1 MSGQGRKPVERV
13 IGMGY
18 FRLFRRVRI
27 APGLTVNLSK
37 SGPSLSLGV
46 RGAHVTLGRTGIR
59 KTIGLPGSGL
69 FYTSKQGWHTGAH
82 TAPQFASA
90 STAPPFQQS
99 GTNVAG
105 LPGTGASQ
113 SSGAGLAVGMLA
125 LAFMAGGLVVY
136 MLMPKLAPTPP
147 PVTPPAA
154 VTAPVAPV
162 QPTPAKRRR
171 AHSAKQATAPKVPR
185 PSTSPVSNTPQT
197 PPLPASHLSQT
208 TN

>member
-1 MSGQGRKPVERV
+1 
-13 IGMGY
+13 MGY

-46 RGAHVTLGRTGIR
+46 RGAHVTLGSNGIR

-90 STAPPFQQS
+90 SK
-99 GTNVAG
+99 
-105 LPGTGASQ
+105 
-113 SSGAGLAVGMLA
+113 SSGVGLALGMLA
-125 LAFMAGGLVVY
+125 LAFMAGGLVVFI
-136 MLMPKLAPTPP
+136 LMSHPTPTPP

-154 VTAPVAPV
+154 ATAPVAPA
-162 QPTPAKRRR
+162 QPIPAKRRR
-171 AHSAKQATAPKVPR
+171 AHSSKLASAPE
-185 PSTSPVSNTPQT
+185 SGSSHTQQT
-197 PPLPASHLSQT
+197 PPRPASNAPPPT
-208 TN
+208 Y